1 MHEVQDRTWSA
12 SRYERPGTL
21 EEALT
26 LLDQHGQRA
35 RIIAGATD
43 LLLEMQR
50 KVRTVDVL
58 VDLSSISGLD
68 EIRSDH
74 GATALGP
81 LVTHG
86 QVVGSPMIRESGLPL
101 AQASLEV
108 GSPQLR
114 NRATVAGNVVTASP
128 ANDTISALF
137 ALDASLQLA
146 SIDGVRSVPITEFY
160 LGVRKTV
167 MQPNELVTEIRFPE
181 LGGHQRGMFAKI
193 GLRSAQAISVVHAAI
208 VLTMEDGSVEDARIA
223 LGSVA
228 PTITLS
234 DAAQL
239 LVGHPLN
246 EDIIAAC
253 ASSAAMSVDPITD
266 GRATAQYRTDMVE
279 VAVKRILTALANGED
294 SKRWPRRVITL
305 DNAAEPALP
314 PALSVGTKDLIEA
327 TINGVVVRGTGGTDE
342 TLLDWIRDN
351 ATAPSGAP
359 LTGTKEG
366 CGEGECGACT
376 VHLDG
381 KSVLACLIPAGA
393 ASGHSLTT
401 VEGLSSASDR
411 AIQDAFVA
419 CGAVQC
425 GYCIPGFIMSA
436 SSLIAEHD
444 ELADDEVRDGLSG
457 NICRCTG
464 YEAILTAVEQ
474 ATAEVSA

>member
-12 SRYERPGTL
+12 SRYERPDSL
-21 EEALT
+21 EEALA

-35 RIIAGATD
+35 RIVAGSTD

-58 VDLSSISGLD
+58 IDLSSISGLD
-68 EIRSDH
+68 EIRSDD
-74 GATALGP
+74 GPITLGP

-114 NRATVAGNVVTASP
+114 NRATVVGNVVTASP

-146 SIDGVRSVPITEFY
+146 SVDGVRSVPITEFY

-167 MQPNELVTEIRFPE
+167 MRPNELVTEIRFPQ
-181 LGGHQRGMFAKI
+181 LGEYQRGMFAKI

-208 VLTMEDGSVEDARIA
+208 VLTMADGSVQNARIA

-234 DAAQL
+234 NAAEL

-246 EDIIAAC
+246 DDIIAAC
-253 ASSAAMSVDPITD
+253 ASSAAMSVNPITD
-266 GRATAQYRTDMVE
+266 GRATAQYRTDMVK

-305 DNAAEPALP
+305 DNATEPTLP
-314 PALSVGTKDLIEA
+314 PALSVATTDVFET
-327 TINGVVVRGTGGTDE
+327 TINGVTVRGTGGTDE

-351 ATAPSGAP
+351 ATAASGTP

-381 KSVLACLIPAGA
+381 KSVLACLVPAAA
-393 ASGHSLTT
+393 ASGRALTT
-401 VEGLSSASDR
+401 IEGLSSASDQV
-411 AIQDAFVA
+411 IQDAFVA

-425 GYCIPGFIMSA
+425 GYCIPGFVMSA
-436 SSLIAEHD
+436 SSLVAEHAA
-444 ELADDEVRDGLSG
+444 LTHDEVRDGLSG

-464 YEAILTAVEQ
+464 YEAIVKAMER
-474 ATAEVSA
+474 ATAEVGT

>member
-1 MHEVQDRTWSA
+1 MHEVQDRTWSTT
-12 SRYERPGTL
+12 RYERPGTL
-21 EEALT
+21 DVALA

-35 RIIAGATD
+35 RVIAGATD

-58 VDLSSISGLD
+58 VDLSSIAGLD
-68 EIRSDH
+68 EIKSKD
-74 GATALGP
+74 GTIGLGS

-86 QVVGSPMIRESGLPL
+86 QVVGSQVIREGGLPL

-137 ALDASLQLA
+137 ALDASVQLA
-146 SIDGVRSVPITEFY
+146 SVDGVRTVPITEFY

-167 MQPNELVTEIRFPE
+167 MEPNELVTGISFPQLSE
-181 LGGHQRGMFAKI
+181 HQHGMFAKI
-193 GLRSAQAISVVHAAI
+193 GLRSAQAISVVHAAV
-208 VLTMEDGSVEDARIA
+208 VLTMQDNIVQDARIA

-228 PTITLS
+228 PTIVFS

-239 LVGHPLN
+239 LIGQSLD
-246 EDIIAAC
+246 EDTIVAC
-253 ASSAAMSVDPITD
+253 ATSAAMSVNPITD

-279 VAVKRILTALANGED
+279 LAVKRILTALAKGED
-294 SKRWPRRVITL
+294 ADRWPRRAITL
-305 DNAAEPALP
+305 STDEESVP
-314 PALSVGTKDLIEA
+314 PPVSIATADSIRA
-327 TINGVVVRGTGGTDE
+327 TINGTAVRGAGGTNM
-342 TLLDWIRDN
+342 TLLDWVRDH
-351 ATAPSGAP
+351 ATSPSGVP

-381 KSVLACLIPAGA
+381 RAVLACLVPAAA
-393 ASGHSLTT
+393 ASGRNVTT
-401 VEGLSSASDR
+401 IEGLSSPSDR

-444 ELADDEVRDGLSG
+444 ELAHAEIRDGLSG

-464 YEAILTAVEQ
+464 YEAIVTAMER
-474 ATAEVSA
+474 ATAGVST